1 MAIVRWD
8 PFRELETLQGRMGR
22 LFEEA
27 LGRPPERDLG
37 VTGWAP
43 AVNIYEDENQIEV
56 TAELPGLEEKDIL
69 VNIENNV
76 LTLKGDKKIEREE
89 KKGSYHLVET
99 SYGSFS
105 RSFTLPGTVDQEKI
119 AADYQNGVL
128 KITLPKKEETKPKS
142 ISVKVGKK

>member
-27 LGRPPERDLG
+27 VSRPGERDLG
-37 VTGWAP
+37 VQGWAP

-56 TAELPGLEEKDIL
+56 TAELPGIEEKDINI
-69 VNIENNV
+69 NIENNV
-76 LTLKGDKKIEREE
+76 LTLKGDKKIHREE
-89 KKGSYHLVET
+89 KKGNYHLVET
-99 SYGSFS
+99 SYGVFS

-119 AADYQNGVL
+119 SASSENGVL
-128 KITLPKKEETKPKS
+128 KIVLPKKEETKPKS

>member
-27 LGRPPERDLG
+27 LGRPTERDLG
-37 VTGWAP
+37 AQGWAP

-56 TAELPGLEEKDIL
+56 TAELPGLEEKDIN

-76 LTLKGDKKIEREE
+76 LTIKGEKKIEREE

-119 AADYQNGVL
+119 EANYQNGVL
-128 KITLPKKEETKPKS
+128 KIGLPKKEETKPKS